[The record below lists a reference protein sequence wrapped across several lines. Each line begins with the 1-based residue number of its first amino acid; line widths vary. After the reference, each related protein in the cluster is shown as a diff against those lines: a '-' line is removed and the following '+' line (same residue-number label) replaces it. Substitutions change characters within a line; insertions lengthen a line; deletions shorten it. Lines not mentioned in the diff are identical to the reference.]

1 MRKLVLFAAA
11 PFLVAA
17 SPDWKQQALAS
28 AGPSIDKA
36 KSEWEQAIVTGDA
49 DVLAAP
55 YDANGVF
62 IGPDGS
68 TVRGRE
74 AVHEMYAKR
83 RADVRVLNASIKSEG
98 RVAADPDDVY
108 EWGSATMTVSRAGT
122 VKQGAGRYLTVWHR
136 DGQRWSIT
144 RNIAF

>member
-36 KSEWEQAIVTGDA
+36 NSEWEKAIVTGDA

>member
-28 AGPSIDKA
+28 ARPSIDKA
-36 KSEWEQAIVTGDA
+36 NSEWERAIVTGDA

>member
-36 KSEWEQAIVTGDA
+36 NSEWERAIVTGDA

>member
-17 SPDWKQQALAS
+17 SPDLKQQALAS
-28 AGPSIDKA
+28 AAPSIDKA
-36 KSEWEQAIVTGDA
+36 NSEWEKAIVTGDA

-74 AVHEMYAKR
+74 AVHGRCRSCRRISGAPPTGTGESAGVSTSAK
-83 RADVRVLNASIKSEG
+83 
-98 RVAADPDDVY
+98 
-108 EWGSATMTVSRAGT
+108 
-122 VKQGAGRYLTVWHR
+122 
-136 DGQRWSIT
+136 
-144 RNIAF
+144 